1 MPVLHRLVARLDSSA
16 NKSLT
21 PTMINLL
28 ITLVVIVLVG
38 ILLIAV
44 LFFLRSQRNRKQQQ
58 QQCSQQSLQSD
69 SNPKISSHRRLTITA
84 APYGRRSESVYVYNE
99 KQGLINEMS
108 TPPQSPVPEIHIT
121 FPEEQDETGKRKSGR
136 VVVVHISE
144 TGGVGLEP
152 YHNDHLPPYQSS
164 ESEKFDSL
172 DLERIGGL
180 KELERGLPPRS

>member
-1 MPVLHRLVARLDSSA
+1 MPVLHRLVARLDSSPS
-16 NKSLT
+16 KSLT

-28 ITLVVIVLVG
+28 ITLVIIVLVG

-58 QQCSQQSLQSD
+58 HSQQSLQSD

-84 APYGRRSESVYVYNE
+84 SPYGCRSESVYVYNE
-99 KQGLINEMS
+99 KQGLISEMS
-108 TPPQSPVPEIHIT
+108 TPPQSPIPEIHIT

-136 VVVVHISE
+136 VVVVHIGE

-180 KELERGLPPRS
+180 KELERGPPPRS